1 MNEISGLRAEC
12 SFFVDDIPSDR
23 VILLIVMG
31 IKVQS
36 TSNR

>member
-23 VILLIVMG
+23 VVLLIVME
-31 IKVQS
+31 IKGQS

>member
-23 VILLIVMG
+23 VVLLNVME
-31 IKVQS
+31 IKGQS